1 METKENELVISQEEK
16 KFLQHLALSSKRKKQ
31 LIFAGIAAVMVLICV
46 IFAVSNANLKK
57 TIHELNAQIK
67 DLTEQPIVVNPV
79 APFIALDTI
88 YEEIQGIGELATVE
102 YLFTD
107 AAIFTDSKQIGNW
120 NIPFTQKSFTI
131 KWDGIIKA
139 GIQIEQIA
147 IHIDQANALI
157 TIALPA
163 SQILSYEVDTES
175 VEVLNE
181 KNNIFNKI
189 TIEDKIELDIATEK
203 AMIERAIQ
211 SGLLEDAQEN
221 AEKLITKLLLANDVI
236 RKNYSIVFERSK

>member
-1 METKENELVISQEEK
+1 MNTEEK
-16 KFLQHLALSSKRKKQ
+16 NLFITSEEKSALRRIVLTRKTKK
-31 LIFAGIAAVMVLICV
+31 LLFFAGIVLAMVLV
-46 IFAVSNANLKK
+46 VTFFAISNANLKK
-57 TIHELNAQIK
+57 TINGLESQIK
-67 DLTEQPIVVNPV
+67 DLMEQPIVVNPI

-131 KWDGIIKA
+131 KWNGTIKA
-139 GIQIEQIA
+139 GIQIEQIEIHVDQDNA
-147 IHIDQANALI
+147 II
-157 TIALPA
+157 TITLPA
-163 SQILSYEVDTES
+163 SQILSYEVDNES
-175 VEVLNE
+175 VEVLDE

-189 TIEDKIELDIATEK
+189 TIQDKIELDIATEK

-211 SGLLEDAQEN
+211 SGLLENALEN
-221 AEKLITKLLLANDVI
+221 AEDIITA
-236 RKNYSIVFERSK
+236 